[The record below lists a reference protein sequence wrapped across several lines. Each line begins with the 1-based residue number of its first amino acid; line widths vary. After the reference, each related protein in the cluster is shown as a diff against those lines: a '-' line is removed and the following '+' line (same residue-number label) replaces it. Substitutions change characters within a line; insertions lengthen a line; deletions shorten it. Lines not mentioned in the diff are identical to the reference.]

1 MYCFTI
7 ASQATPSGARG
18 TEFTISKNGSK
29 SVYKVVLLFN
39 CILHK
44 PVGQAVA
51 LEALEVLVLM
61 LSSTL
66 GVISLKLAPCSAV
79 RRLPGGGARR
89 ARGAGAPDQQ
99 HAGLDQPGAGTSS
112 QQCAGLPG
120 AGAHARRPRGCARG
134 ARGDCINH
142 DKFNKCLSDAVG
154 IGAACSE
161 CDAKLLATASRAAKE
176 HVCSDG
182 ASPGASRAQPLP
194 KPLCKRAL
202 VLLLRQQL
210 HAWSPVP
217 LLALPVNK
225 KPSRTLMPMHWEQP
239 VTSVAIRPSV

>member
-1 MYCFTI
+1 MPCSTTAAGTAASQSTRMYCFTI

-18 TEFTISKNGSK
+18 AEFTISKNGSK

-39 CILHK
+39 CIPRK

-66 GVISLKLAPCSAV
+66 GVISLALAPCSAV

-120 AGAHARRPRGCARG
+120 AGAYARRPRGCARG
-134 ARGDCINH
+134 ARGAYAQHSAI
-142 DKFNKCLSDAVG
+142 G
-154 IGAACSE
+154 IT
-161 CDAKLLATASRAAKE
+161 ATKSSIVASVTRW
-176 HVCSDG
+176 
-182 ASPGASRAQPLP
+182 
-194 KPLCKRAL
+194 AL
-202 VLLLRQQL
+202 VH
-210 HAWSPVP
+210 HA
-217 LLALPVNK
+217 
-225 KPSRTLMPMHWEQP
+225 RF
-239 VTSVAIRPSV
+239 